1 MVPAWI
7 AGMGTLTFGV
17 VAGFLVTALPFLL
30 SRAGVSVDRI
40 AGISAIAMSP
50 TFWGFL
56 VCPLLDTGFTR
67 RTYAL
72 VFAVVSAISLSLA
85 LITFSPAR
93 LTLFTALVLV
103 AELAGVLNVGAVYGW
118 YSEFVPDSQR
128 GIVGGWSSAANLGGG
143 AFGAMGLM
151 SAARVTTNSTMGFLT
166 LGAVLLSA
174 VFLMWFPKPV
184 EPVFGL
190 RQVFSDT
197 FRNVAR
203 TCRRREVLMGFLIFL
218 TPPAAVAA
226 INLFSGLGK
235 DFHTAEAHVVWITG
249 AGVAMTSSIGSL
261 LGGYIADRVNRG
273 ALYLGGGIVAGL
285 TSLTLAFTP
294 HTELAFVC
302 GVLFYNAIA
311 GVTYAAFSALEL
323 QLTGSDNPTAATQL
337 ALFAASTNGAITYMT
352 WFDGRGYSVAGVRG
366 LFVMD
371 GLAAV
376 VTGVA
381 LMLFVV
387 RGRRL
392 ENN

>member
-1 MVPAWI
+1 
-7 AGMGTLTFGV
+7 MGTLTFGV
-17 VAGFLVTALPFLL
+17 VAGFSVTALPFLL

-40 AGISAIAMSP
+40 AGVSAVAMSP

-56 VCPLLDTGFTR
+56 VAPLLDTGFTR

-72 VFAVVSAISLSLA
+72 AFAVLSAISLSLA

-93 LTLFTALVLV
+93 LTLFTALVLT
-103 AELAGVLNVGAVYGW
+103 AELAGVLNIAAVYGW
-118 YSEFVPDSQR
+118 YAEFVPDSQR
-128 GIVGGWSSAANLGGG
+128 GIVGGWSNAANLGGG

-151 SAARVTTNSTMGFLT
+151 SAARSTTNGTMGLLT

-174 VFLMWFPKPV
+174 LFLLWFPKPV

-190 RQVFSDT
+190 REVFGDT

-203 TCRRREVLMGFLIFL
+203 TCRRREVLIGFLLFL
-218 TPPAAVAA
+218 TPAGAVAA

-249 AGVAMTSSIGSL
+249 AGVAITSSIGAL
-261 LGGYIADRVNRG
+261 AGGYIADRMDRG
-273 ALYLGGGIVAGL
+273 ALYLGAGVVAGL

-294 HTELAFVC
+294 HTELAFTC
-302 GVLFYNAIA
+302 GVLFYNAVA
-311 GVTYAAFSALEL
+311 GVTYAAFTALEL

-352 WFDGRGYSVAGVRG
+352 WFDGQGYRLHGVRG
-366 LFVMD
+366 LFVADGMAAVIT
-371 GLAAV
+371 GLA
-376 VTGVA
+376 
-381 LMLFVV
+381 LLFFIVR
-387 RGRRL
+387 RGRL
-392 ENN
+392 GHP